1 MRTNADW
8 AYIQAYKEEVAAII
22 QQMLEERAGH
32 DGQPAHKQAKRPQI
46 KAASRYIQGLQPGII
61 NTYLTGTFS
70 ARA

>member
-22 QQMLEERAGH
+22 QQMLEERAGCDH
-32 DGQPAHKQAKRPQI
+32 QPVQKI
-46 KAASRYIQGLQPGII
+46 VNASRPKTTSRYLQGLQPGII